1 MTLFPLLTEN
11 PFGLSGLF
19 WREGRFQPGP
29 LPAARSGAV
38 PGLLHL
44 GDPLGPARA
53 TLPEALHGAVPKRQ
67 CEYLAGRICA
77 ALALRAAGLPEVLG
91 LQGRAPVW
99 PAGAVGSIS
108 HSDSRVVAAV
118 SRDHAAL
125 GVDCETIMQEDQARA
140 LAPMIL
146 TPGEAALRPDSLGF
160 AAFLTLVFSAKEAL
174 YKAISARQ
182 ARMLEFHDVLLTG
195 IAGDRL
201 HLAQGAQD
209 FQARFRADRAEVL
222 TLVLVPA

>member
-1 MTLFPLLTEN
+1 MILFPLLTEN
-11 PFGLSGLF
+11 PFGLPGLF

-29 LPAARSGAV
+29 LATPLSGQA
-38 PGLLHL
+38 PELLYL

-53 TLPEALHGAVPKRQ
+53 TLPEALHSAVPKRQ
-67 CEYLAGRICA
+67 SEYLAGRICA

-99 PAGAVGSIS
+99 PAGAAGSIS

-125 GVDCETIMQEDQARA
+125 GVDCETIMPEDQART
-140 LAPMIL
+140 LTGMIM
-146 TPGEAALRPDSLGF
+146 TPAETALRPETIGL

-174 YKAISARQ
+174 YKAISARH

-201 HLAQGAQD
+201 HMAQGKQD
-209 FQARFRADRAEVL
+209 FQARFQLDRTEVL
-222 TLVLVPA
+222 TLVLVQS